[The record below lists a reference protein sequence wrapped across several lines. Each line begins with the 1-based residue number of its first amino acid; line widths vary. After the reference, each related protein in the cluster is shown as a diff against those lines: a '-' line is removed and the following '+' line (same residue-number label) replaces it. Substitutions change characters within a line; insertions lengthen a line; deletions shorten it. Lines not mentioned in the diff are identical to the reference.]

1 MDLELIVIAPMFP
14 PCIFMSSDN
23 RGNSRSE
30 LCGVLGATE
39 LVELTVAVASKLAA
53 AAAAA
58 ASWLF
63 KPLRCCCMS
72 VCAGG
77 QSGLSLTDRPTD

>member
-1 MDLELIVIAPMFP
+1 MVIVPMFP
-14 PCIFMSSDN
+14 ACIFTLRDN

-30 LCGVLGATE
+30 LCGVWGAAE
-39 LVELTVAVASKLAA
+39 LVELTVAVASKRA

-77 QSGLSLTDRPTD
+77 QSGLSLTGWLAG